1 MENRI
6 AQKMDLIQDT
16 FLRIQDV
23 FFKTP
28 DWRGDIKDLVEAN
41 LEFRSIAY
49 ESASMS
55 IALDDLKQNNQ
66 LANWLEFVN
75 TVGKAHA
82 TQVHVGLGWAFA
94 QTLTPPTDYLPLF
107 HPMQRYRVLDG
118 YGYYE
123 SLFRRRRSIIHHL
136 KLNLTD
142 ATGSGA
148 LDQGIGRGT
157 WYLNKGDFAATKE
170 MIAGFQPER
179 HNDLYRGLGIA
190 IAYVGG
196 ATEET
201 LKQIIDAA
209 GNFKAQLATG
219 AAMALISRNKAGYI
233 TNDAELVCK
242 VFSGKSAA
250 EVLKLDAEINSAIAS
265 TDSDAYS
272 KWLIN
277 LENALVSS
285 LN

>member
-1 MENRI
+1 MKEVENRI

-16 FLRIQDV
+16 FLRIQDI
-23 FFKTP
+23 FFKAP

-41 LEFRSIAY
+41 VEFRSIAY

-75 TVGKAHA
+75 TMGKAHA

-94 QTLTPPTDYLPLF
+94 QTLTPPMDYLPLF

-123 SLFRRRRSIIHHL
+123 SLFRRRRSIMHHL
-136 KLNLTD
+136 KLNLGD
-142 ATGSGA
+142 ATASGA

-201 LKQIIDAA
+201 LMQIIAAA
-209 GNFKAQLATG
+209 GNFKTQLATG
-219 AAMALISRNKAGYI
+219 AAMALISRHKAGYI
-233 TNDAELVCK
+233 TNDAELACK

-250 EVLKLDAEINSAIAS
+250 EVIKANETITAAINTEAN
-265 TDSDAYS
+265 DAYLTWITGIE
-272 KWLIN
+272 KFIH
-277 LENALVSS
+277 
-285 LN
+285 